1 MPGQTGRVTTPP
13 RRVLP
18 RRRPSSGGQV
28 FRGVLSERPY
38 DPPPMSLR
46 DWATIPPRQVRLA
59 DLITVKAEL
68 RLDVLL
74 AEDSTFFGDLF
85 GHVVQWQGDLYLDDG
100 LHRAVQAALHHQSTM
115 HVRVARLADDG
126 TWRAAD

>member
-1 MPGQTGRVTTPP
+1 M
-13 RRVLP
+13 LD
-18 RRRPSSGGQV
+18 
-28 FRGVLSERPY
+28 ERPY
-38 DPPPMSLR
+38 PPPEMSPR
-46 DWATIPPRQVRLA
+46 DWATIPPRQVRLS

-85 GHVVQWQGDLYLDDG
+85 GHVIEWQGDLYLDDG
-100 LHRAVQAALHHQSTM
+100 LHRAVQAALHQRSTM

-126 TWRAAD
+126 SWAAAE

>member
-1 MPGQTGRVTTPP
+1 
-13 RRVLP
+13 
-18 RRRPSSGGQV
+18 
-28 FRGVLSERPY
+28 
-38 DPPPMSLR
+38 MSLR

-85 GHVVQWQGDLYLDDG
+85 GHVIEWQGDLYLDDG
-100 LHRAVQAALHHQSTM
+100 LHRAVQAALHQRSTM
-115 HVRVARLADDG
+115 HVRVARLAEDG
-126 TWRAAD
+126 SWQAAE

>member
-1 MPGQTGRVTTPP
+1 M
-13 RRVLP
+13 
-18 RRRPSSGGQV
+18 
-28 FRGVLSERPY
+28 FRGVLDERPY
-38 DPPPMSLR
+38 DPPALSLR
-46 DWATIPPRQVRLA
+46 DWATIPPRQVRLN

-85 GHVVQWQGDLYLDDG
+85 GHVFEWQGELYLDDG
-100 LHRAVQAALHHQSTM
+100 LHRAVQAALHQRSTM

>member
-1 MPGQTGRVTTPP
+1 M
-13 RRVLP
+13 LD
-18 RRRPSSGGQV
+18 
-28 FRGVLSERPY
+28 ERPY
-38 DPPPMSLR
+38 PPPEMSLR

-85 GHVVQWQGDLYLDDG
+85 GHVIEWQGDLYLDDG
-100 LHRAVQAALHHQSTM
+100 LHRAVQAALYQRSTL

-126 TWRAAD
+126 SWQAAE